1 MSLLKRTRLRLKE
14 KLFPVNIPYLTQ
26 SKYIIRTKNNFFFFY
41 RITIYIFCQSTLY
54 YTRIVSD
61 FLGKIARQFRG
72 QARRNPN
79 NLTFEKIRPPLGQL
93 SALSDLLRGT
103 KNGIKKIFI
112 PPKFQFKT
120 EPPIYREIFVL
131 IRAVRLMSDLA
142 RIPIAGQLSNEGRHI
157 FRILFRVEVFNHLP
171 VIHYDNGVAKALVI
185 FIKGGLQFRM
195 VD

>member
-1 MSLLKRTRLRLKE
+1 MKTTMWLLGRLQIEPAIFLSSCDATNKICRYRIQPLNIFFGNVPPNNLNRNNKAMSLLKRTRLRLKE

-103 KNGIKKIFI
+103 KNGIKKFLYRRNFNLR
-112 PPKFQFKT
+112 PNRRFTGKF
-120 EPPIYREIFVL
+120 
-131 IRAVRLMSDLA
+131 
-142 RIPIAGQLSNEGRHI
+142 
-157 FRILFRVEVFNHLP
+157 LF
-171 VIHYDNGVAKALVI
+171 
-185 FIKGGLQFRM
+185 
-195 VD
+195 